1 MHQLKASYAARV
13 EIIETV
19 ESSLESMCESSK
31 MPSRIKVKR
40 LGRYHSTATYG
51 APFNQGFAG
60 LRLAIV
66 QTIILKAYS
75 FHRTRHLASG
85 KLERYTCIC

>member
-1 MHQLKASYAARV
+1 VSHQKCHHGSK
-13 EIIETV
+13 
-19 ESSLESMCESSK
+19 SSAWGGTILS
-31 MPSRIKVKR
+31 V
-40 LGRYHSTATYG
+40 TYG

-75 FHRTRHLASG
+75 FHRIRHLASG